1 MSNNRHG
8 RNDNMNKLQE
18 YTEQVTTNDIK
29 SLYNPFKEIHS
40 LLWYDSLR
48 EEQLGYGRNQDETSE

>member
-1 MSNNRHG
+1 
-8 RNDNMNKLQE
+8 MNKLQE
-18 YTEQVTTNDIK
+18 YTEKVTTNDIK